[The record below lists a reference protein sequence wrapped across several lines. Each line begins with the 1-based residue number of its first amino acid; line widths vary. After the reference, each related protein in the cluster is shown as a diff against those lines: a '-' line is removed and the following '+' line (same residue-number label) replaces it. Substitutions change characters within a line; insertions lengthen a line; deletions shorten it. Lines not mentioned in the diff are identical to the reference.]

1 MIEFLPHISTLP
13 IGDVQQVSRLRPVSE
28 AAVAVLA
35 QVIGEYGFTVP
46 ILVRKKRD
54 GFVLIDG
61 AHRLT
66 AMTQIGAAEIPVR
79 AMTCTDEEARAL
91 EASQNLAGA
100 SMSPLDDAIF
110 MAAYGEAY
118 QKLHPETRAGSAG
131 AFAKHGSANDTMSF
145 AEIIAE
151 KRAISLRHVQRM
163 AAAGRSISPEDAN
176 ALRRASKPVTLKDL
190 QILAKAKPDA
200 RAAIVDGLSYGEAKS
215 AADALKRHLQTTG
228 QALVKRDLDPVE
240 AAFKALREAWS
251 RAPKAAKRRFVEE
264 HFPEMERLAHDLVA
278 EGWDADGDANE
289 LSSVADAPADASE
302 IAAQ

>member
-28 AAVAVLA
+28 AAVAVLV

-66 AMTQIGAAEIPVR
+66 AMTQIGAVEIPVR
-79 AMTCTDEEARAL
+79 AMTCADEEARAL

-110 MAAYGEAY
+110 MAAYSAAY
-118 QKLHPETRAGSAG
+118 QKLHPETARGVAG
-131 AFAKHGSANDTMSF
+131 ALAKHGSATELSSV

-151 KRAISLRHVQRM
+151 KRAISVRQVYKI
-163 AAAGRSISPEDAN
+163 AAVGRAISPEDAS

-190 QILAKAKPDA
+190 EVLAKAKPDA

-215 AADALKRHLQTTG
+215 AADALKRHLQATG
-228 QALVKRDLDPVE
+228 QAPVKADLDAVE
-240 AAFKALREAWS
+240 AAFKALRDAWM

-264 HFPEMERLAHDLVA
+264 HFPEMEELAHDLVS
-278 EGWDADGDANE
+278 EGWE
-289 LSSVADAPADASE
+289 ADAPADASE